1 MSFAIDKMSYSL
13 AFSQS
18 ILAVLYVA
26 DKVQQ
31 GIYDFVPTQELS
43 DSLNIAKP
51 SAVKILQNLNR
62 SGIIET
68 REGAKGGVRL
78 AMFPSEITML
88 DIFNAIEHN
97 RPLFRPT
104 LRLNVTGKKPEIG
117 QQVVSEVLTAA
128 EEAMK
133 ASLRETTIA
142 DLLSKINQ

>member
-1 MSFAIDKMSYSL
+1 MSYSL

-18 ILAVLYVA
+18 IIAVLYVA

-62 SGIIET
+62 AGIIET

-78 AMFPSEITML
+78 AIPPEDITVL
-88 DIFNAIEHN
+88 DIFDAIEQN
-97 RPLFRPT
+97 RPLFRPA
-104 LRLNVTGKKPEIG
+104 LRFRVTGKKPESG
-117 QQVVSEVLTAA
+117 RQAVSNVLLQA
-128 EEAMK
+128 EQAMK
-133 ASLRETTIA
+133 ASLQETTIA
-142 DLLSKINQ
+142 DLLRQINE